1 MSGKTARA
9 DEVIANRNDFF
20 PKFGDTEVDVARKQK
35 SREAE
40 MARAI
45 ASFELR
51 TNSIYNEDTVIVID
65 PPISDVNSENM
76 TPEQEK
82 EAIYAQFPKLR
93 PSNND

>member
-9 DEVIANRNDFF
+9 DEVIANKNDFF

-45 ASFELR
+45 EAFELR
-51 TNSIYNEDTVIVID
+51 TGKDFNEDTVIVIE
-65 PPISDVNSENM
+65 PTISNVNSENM

-82 EAIYAQFPKLR
+82 EAIYAKFPALR
-93 PSNND
+93 PEDND